1 MITQR
6 YFLDIVHGNVPV
18 IVPVSQYDSDF
29 TLIFSLYASTG
40 EFTLEE
46 DTTATIRGT
55 KGDGNGYS
63 VDATIDIASAEVTV
77 EGDEQL
83 TAIAGKQ
90 LFELTLWKGQKH
102 LSTANFIL
110 NVEKAPLDRDT
121 VSSESKIRELY
132 NVEDNADKIIAA
144 GDSFDEWSAAM
155 AVLQETT
162 NEAINKATNA
172 ENEVAEANNSIGQL
186 READRAFELILS
198 GKVDGGYA
206 DSQGYLILTAN
217 GEPVGD
223 PIGPFAGGGGG
234 GGGGGNKAV
243 LTVANT
249 TGWLSTTI
257 ASGGECYIKINW
269 SSIEDEMPTGNGTLR
284 ITVNNIVR
292 ASFEVEQGE
301 VTRDIS
307 PYLSTGSNVVKI
319 NIADVYGNNRT
330 INFSV
335 SVVELSISSTFDTT
349 TPYTGVISF
358 PYTPVGA
365 VAKTIYFY
373 LDGNLLGTQ
382 QTSVSNRQM
391 TYSIPAQAHGAHSLR
406 VYFEAE
412 IQAQTVRSNE
422 LYFEFISVVSG
433 NDTPIITS
441 GFKVREAPQ
450 YTSLQIPFMVYTP
463 NSLTSEVT
471 LKANN
476 QAVSQQTVDRT
487 EQVFTYR
494 ADSYGTLTFQIV
506 SGGVTKALTVNITES
521 SIDVEPVTEDLE
533 LYLSSAGRSNSE
545 ANPGTWEYNDISAE
559 FAGFNFKSD
568 GWQKDADGITA
579 LRVSGG
585 ARLTIPFQPFA
596 TDFRGTGKTLEIEF
610 ATRNV
615 LDYDATIV
623 SCNSEGRGLNITAQ
637 RASLKS
643 EQSEI
648 STQYKED
655 EHVRL
660 SFVVEKR
667 SENRLLMVYINGVA
681 SGVIQY
687 PDNDDFS
694 QVTPV
699 NISIGSDSCT
709 TDLYCIRIY
718 SNNLSRY
725 QILDNWIADTQ
736 VGADMLDRYTHNNIY
751 DSYGNVVISKLPS
764 DLPYLILEC
773 PELPQYKGDKKTVK
787 GSFVNPLYPSKSF
800 TFEGAQA
807 NVQGTSSQYYPRK
820 NYKIKFKGGFV
831 MQSGSTTKTY
841 AINNDAVPT
850 NTFTF
855 KADVASSEGA
865 NNVELARLYND
876 ACPYKTPPQTEN
888 PKVRQGIDGFPIVV
902 FWNNGV
908 TTSFVGKYNF
918 NNDKGT
924 EEVFGFVTGDES
936 WEIKNNTSSRVL
948 WKSADYSGTDWLND
962 FEARYPDTDPA
973 YTNAMQLSEFAAW
986 AMSTD
991 TTAATGDELPSPVTY
1006 GEGDDAITYTN
1017 DTAEYRLAKFKY
1029 EAGNYM
1035 EMQSALFY
1043 YLFTELFLMV
1053 DSRAKNAFPSFMG
1066 GTVNE

>member
-121 VSSESKIRELY
+121 VSSKSKIRELY
-132 NVEDNADKIIAA
+132 EVEDNAEQIIAA
-144 GDSFDEWSAAM
+144 GKSFEEWSAAM
-155 AVLQETT
+155 EVLQETT
-162 NEAINKATNA
+162 NEAINKATKA

-257 ASGGECYIKINW
+257 ASGGECIIKINW

-284 ITVNNIVR
+284 ITVNGIVR
-292 ASFEVEQGE
+292 ASFEVTQGS
-301 VTRDIS
+301 VTRDIA
-307 PYLSTGSNVVKI
+307 PYLSTGSNVVKVS
-319 NIADVYGNNRT
+319 IADVYGNNRT
-330 INFSV
+330 INVSV
-335 SVVELSISSTFDTT
+335 SVVELIIRSSFDSTV
-349 TPYTGVISF
+349 PYSGIISF

-373 LDGNLLGTQ
+373 LDGTLLGTH

-412 IQAQTVRSNE
+412 IQGQTVRSNE
-422 LYFEFISVVSG
+422 LYYEFISIVAG
-433 NDTPIITS
+433 NNTPIITS
-441 GFKVREAPQ
+441 NFTTVSAPQ
-450 YTSLQIPFMVYTP
+450 YTSLQIPFTVYTP
-463 NSLTSEVT
+463 DSLTSDVT
-471 LKANN
+471 IKANG
-476 QAVSQQTVDRT
+476 QVVSQQTVDRT
-487 EQVFTYR
+487 EQTFTYR
-494 ADSYGTLTFQIV
+494 ADSYGTLTVQIA
-506 SGGVTKALTVNITES
+506 SGAVTKALTVTITES
-521 SIDVEPVTEDLE
+521 SIDVEAETEDLE
-533 LYLSSAGRSNSE
+533 LYLSSAGRSNAE
-545 ANPGTWEYNDISAE
+545 ANPGKWEYGQISAS
-559 FAGFNFKSD
+559 FANFNFTSD
-568 GWQKDADGITA
+568 GWQKDSEGITV
-579 LRVSGG
+579 LRVGG
-585 ARLTIPFQPFA
+585 AARLTIPFQPFGS
-596 TDFRGTGKTLEIEF
+596 DFRSTGKTIELEF
-610 ATRNV
+610 ATRDV
-615 LDYDATIV
+615 LNYDAVIL
-623 SCNSEGRGLNITAQ
+623 SCYSGDRGIQITAQ
-637 RASLKS
+637 KALLKS

-648 STQYKED
+648 STQYKEY
-655 EHVRL
+655 EHVRI

-667 SENRLLMVYINGVA
+667 AENRLLMVYINGIA

-687 PDNDDFS
+687 PDNDDFA
-694 QVTPV
+694 QTEPV
-699 NISIGSDSCT
+699 DITVGSSDCT
-709 TDLYCIRIY
+709 IDLYCVRVY
-718 SNNLSRY
+718 ANDLTRY

-736 VGADMLDRYTHNNIY
+736 VGAEMLDRYTHNNVY
-751 DSYGNVVISKLPS
+751 DEYGNIVVAKLPS
-764 DLPYLILEC
+764 DLPCLILEC
-773 PELPQYKGDKKTVK
+773 PELPQYKGDKKTVS
-787 GSFVNPLYPSKSF
+787 GSFTDPMHPSRSF
-800 TFEGAQA
+800 TFVGAQA
-807 NVQGTSSQYYPRK
+807 DVQGTSSQYYPRK
-820 NYKIKFKGGFV
+820 NYKIKFKGGFTLP
-831 MQSGSTTKTY
+831 SGTTAPEY
-841 AINNDAVPT
+841 AMNSDAIPT
-850 NTFTF
+850 DTFTF

-865 NNVELARLYND
+865 NNVELARLYNA
-876 ACPYKTPPQTEN
+876 ACPYQTPAQEEN

-902 FWNNGV
+902 FWNNGEKTV
-908 TTSFVGKYNF
+908 FVGKYNF

-924 EEVFGFVTGDES
+924 EEVFGFVSGDES
-936 WEIKNNTSSRVL
+936 WEIKNNTSTRVL
-948 WKSADYSGTDWLND
+948 WQSADYSGSDWLND
-962 FEARYPDTDPA
+962 FEARYPDTDPP
-973 YTNAMQLSEFAAW
+973 YTNPAQLAEFAAW
-986 AMSTD
+986 VMSTD
-991 TTAATGDELPSPVTY
+991 TTAATGDALPEAVAYDGVTY
-1006 GEGDDAITYTN
+1006 TT
-1017 DTAEYRLAKFKY
+1017 DTAEYRLAKFRY

-1066 GTVNE
+1066 GAVNE